1 MIMKRFDIAPFA
13 LPNSPDGEVRF
24 EEARDVEAV
33 EVVFAGPA
41 PHLARLQYM
50 RKVWPHARFELTED
64 MDQVEV
70 GGQSASPR
78 PPWPPVS
85 WGRREPL
92 LLRYWVVVVVAEVVV
107 EEEVRVRKRRKKIM

>member
-1 MIMKRFDIAPFA
+1 MATAAQP
-13 LPNSPDGEVRF
+13 P
-24 EEARDVEAV
+24 
-33 EVVFAGPA
+33 
-41 PHLARLQYM
+41 
-50 RKVWPHARFELTED
+50 TED

-92 LLRYWVVVVVAEVVV
+92 LLRYWVVGVVAEVVV
-107 EEEVRVRKRRKKIM
+107 EEEVRVRKRRSKNNVTTIKKLWLRSKHCGM